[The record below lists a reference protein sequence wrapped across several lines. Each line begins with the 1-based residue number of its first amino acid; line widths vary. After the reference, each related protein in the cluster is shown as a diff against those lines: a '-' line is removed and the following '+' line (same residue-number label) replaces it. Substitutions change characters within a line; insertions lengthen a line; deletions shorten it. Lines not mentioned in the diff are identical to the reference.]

1 VGQEHPIPEAGAL
14 LNPLILAGDPEG
26 GAASSPADIGQDR
39 PTVAAP
45 PQRDSA
51 NGRENLR
58 SAASLRT
65 QERAQGSGS
74 GVALS
79 LAWAEDMN
87 TMERVLADDLARL
100 IDRLAASIPEG
111 AFERVC
117 TMTPALRA
125 RLDQLDAT
133 LAAAHGSL
141 VEAYERWARAL
152 DDLEN
157 VWALAAW
164 RSALEEPVENAPRLA
179 A

>member
-1 VGQEHPIPEAGAL
+1 
-14 LNPLILAGDPEG
+14 
-26 GAASSPADIGQDR
+26 
-39 PTVAAP
+39 
-45 PQRDSA
+45 
-51 NGRENLR
+51 
-58 SAASLRT
+58 
-65 QERAQGSGS
+65 
-74 GVALS
+74 
-79 LAWAEDMN
+79 MN

-117 TMTPALRA
+117 TTTPALRA
-125 RLDQLDAT
+125 RLDQLDRT
-133 LAAAHGSL
+133 LAAARGSL

-164 RSALEEPVENAPRLA
+164 RSAVEGPAENAPRLA